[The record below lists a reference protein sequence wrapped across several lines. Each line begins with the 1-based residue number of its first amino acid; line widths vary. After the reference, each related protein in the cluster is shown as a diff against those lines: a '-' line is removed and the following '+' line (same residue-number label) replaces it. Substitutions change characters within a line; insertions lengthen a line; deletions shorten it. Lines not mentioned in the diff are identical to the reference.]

1 MIKCFMDNLFERFMI
16 EIIYRLYPERGW
28 IPNISSF
35 GTQLR
40 QKVESYQ
47 FDLRLLDVEKPTPLQ
62 LARTNFAY
70 ARYYSFLRLEG
81 EVKAWAR
88 AFFEDCYFLKRA
100 DAEGYFYAIFFPRYC
115 LQTIN
120 QTIRGCIEYFHEMAS
135 GDKTPL
141 LTTQICLAAF
151 YTNPSLTMDML

>member
-1 MIKCFMDNLFERFMI
+1 MDNLFERFMI
-16 EIIYRLYPERGW
+16 ENIYCLYPERGW
-28 IPNISSF
+28 IPHVSSF

-40 QKVESYQ
+40 QKIESYR
-47 FDLRLLDVEKPTPLQ
+47 FDLRLLDVKKPTPLQ

-70 ARYYSFLRLEG
+70 ARYYSFSRLEV
-81 EVKAWAR
+81 EAKAWAR

-100 DAEGYFYAIFFPRYC
+100 DAEGYFYAIFFPRNYMH
-115 LQTIN
+115 TIG
-120 QTIRGCIEYFHEMAS
+120 QTIRGCIEYFRQLAS

-141 LTTQICLAAF
+141 QTTQICLAAF